1 MATYQFTAV
10 VERDEDGVY
19 IATCPALPGCYSQ
32 GDTYQEAIE
41 NLKDAIKLHIEA
53 RQSLGEPIP
62 IEVALDRVEVDA

>member
-1 MATYQFTAV
+1 MTTYQFTVV

-32 GDTYQEAIE
+32 GDSYQEALE
-41 NLKDAIKLHIEA
+41 NLKDAMKLHIQA

-62 IEVALDRVEVDA
+62 IEVALDRVEVNA